1 MLLGFVV
8 GVFMVQ
14 WVWFA
19 VLLENIV
26 SVLLSESIRSFRVS
40 RSGSW
45 SDGWSAVV

>member
-19 VLLENIV
+19 ELLENIEGV
-26 SVLLSESIRSFRVS
+26 NV
-40 RSGSW
+40 
-45 SDGWSAVV
+45 A